1 MSRAPL
7 LFVLLISVL
16 LAGCNTQVTTAT
28 EPDFIPILEDAA
40 TSADVE
46 MYALLSTLEPDPAD
60 RVALAIGIKGLDPAS
75 LPAPSYH
82 SPTPYQVGDTREFW
96 AHNSDTLEFNRI
108 TAELMYVSKHAYFWQ
123 DVDSTPRNASGEL
136 ATDADWAAAG
146 ASLDESYERVR
157 AVFGSEESPGLDGDL
172 RLYVVHSDALGRVG
186 GYFGQADQLPAQI
199 EAYSNQGQ
207 YFFISNTGSSG
218 IASDYYKEVLAHEFQ
233 HMIHKNVDANE
244 EGWMNE
250 GLSMFAQQVAGMRGY
265 NFVADYLLRPDQS
278 LWYWSGQ
285 SQDYGQTYLYLSYL
299 YEQMGEDF
307 IKTLIADPTNGL
319 GSIDALLT
327 QFNSPRTADDLYAD
341 ALTAAFFNN
350 PNLEDGRFGYQV
362 PPMPE
367 IKPRYEF
374 ESLPAVYQGRVNQYG
389 GVDIF
394 TFTGKGSKTLTFT
407 GDQRTQLIPA
417 EAHSGENFW
426 WSNRYDSSFSTLTRE
441 IDLTSVS
448 SATLKYWTWYD
459 IEEDWDYAYL
469 LVSTDGGIH
478 WDLVPATSSRE
489 TDPNNQNMGHGFS
502 GKSGGGADAVWAE
515 ETADLSAYAG
525 QTILLRFAMQNDLV
539 VNDFGFAIDDI
550 SIPEIDWSDDF
561 ESSVDAWA
569 ADGFVLTH
577 NYIPQV
583 WHVRAVEE
591 HVDGTVTVH
600 DVEISGGSGAVQ
612 VDFTDTKRIV
622 VFVIGQTRYT
632 TLPASYQ
639 VEIK

>member
-1 MSRAPL
+1 
-7 LFVLLISVL
+7 
-16 LAGCNTQVTTAT
+16 
-28 EPDFIPILEDAA
+28 
-40 TSADVE
+40 
-46 MYALLSTLEPDPAD
+46 
-60 RVALAIGIKGLDPAS
+60 
-75 LPAPSYH
+75 
-82 SPTPYQVGDTREFW
+82 
-96 AHNSDTLEFNRI
+96 
-108 TAELMYVSKHAYFWQ
+108 
-123 DVDSTPRNASGEL
+123 
-136 ATDADWAAAG
+136 
-146 ASLDESYERVR
+146 
-157 AVFGSEESPGLDGDL
+157 
-172 RLYVVHSDALGRVG
+172 
-186 GYFGQADQLPAQI
+186 
-199 EAYSNQGQ
+199 
-207 YFFISNTGSSG
+207 
-218 IASDYYKEVLAHEFQ
+218 
-233 HMIHKNVDANE
+233 
-244 EGWMNE
+244 
-250 GLSMFAQQVAGMRGY
+250 
-265 NFVADYLLRPDQS
+265 
-278 LWYWSGQ
+278 
-285 SQDYGQTYLYLSYL
+285 
-299 YEQMGEDF
+299 
-307 IKTLIADPTNGL
+307 
-319 GSIDALLT
+319 LLT
-327 QFNSPRTADDLYAD
+327 QFNSPRTADDLYVD

-367 IKPRYEF
+367 IRLRYEF
-374 ESLPAVYQGRVNQYG
+374 ESLPAIYQGRVNQYG

-394 TFTGKGSKTLTFT
+394 TFTGKGRKTLTFA

-448 SATLKYWTWYD
+448 GATLKYWAWYD

-469 LVSTDGGIH
+469 LVSTDGGSH

-539 VNDFGFAIDDI
+539 VNDFGFAVDDI
-550 SIPEIDWSDDF
+550 SIPEINWSDDF
-561 ESSVDAWA
+561 ESSVDAWT

-600 DVEISGGSGAVQ
+600 DVEVTDGAGAVQ
-612 VDFTDTKRIV
+612 VDFTDTNRIV
-622 VFVIGQTRYT
+622 IFVIGQTRYT